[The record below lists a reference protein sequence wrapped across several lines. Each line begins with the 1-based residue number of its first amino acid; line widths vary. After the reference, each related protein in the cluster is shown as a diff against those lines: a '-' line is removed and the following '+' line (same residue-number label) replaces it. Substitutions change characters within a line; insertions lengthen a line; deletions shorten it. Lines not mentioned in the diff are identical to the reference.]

1 MTVKQS
7 VLKMIEALPDDA
19 SFESIQEALERTRFL
34 ADVQAGLDDIERG
47 DTVPHQE
54 VKRMIAEWKNS
65 R

>member
-34 ADVQAGLDDIERG
+34 TDVQAGLDDIERG